1 MYNNTFDV
9 SCRRVHVSMATKAL
23 QGDTYLYETSSAKRD
38 FFLAKLGIQTYLV
51 VTDGAND
58 TPHPKKKQ
66 KTKEKQKQKIKLKK
80 NPFATL
86 PRVASAPVNIAE

>member
-58 TPHPKKKQ
+58 TPHPKKNK
-66 KTKEKQKQKIKLKK
+66 KKKK
-80 NPFATL
+80 NKNKK
-86 PRVASAPVNIAE
+86 SN

>member
-58 TPHPKKKQ
+58 TPHPKKTKNKR
-66 KTKEKQKQKIKLKK
+66 KTKTKNQIEKESFRY
-80 NPFATL
+80 FA
-86 PRVASAPVNIAE
+86 PRRFRAS

>member
-38 FFLAKLGIQTYLV
+38 FFFAKLGIQTYLV

-58 TPHPKKKQ
+58 TPHPKKK
-66 KTKEKQKQKIKLKK
+66 KKKKK
-80 NPFATL
+80 NKNKKL
-86 PRVASAPVNIAE
+86 I

>member
-38 FFLAKLGIQTYLV
+38 FFLRNLVFKLTWSLRM
-51 VTDGAND
+51 APM
-58 TPHPKKKQ
+58 TPPTQKKKKKKR
-66 KTKEKQKQKIKLKK
+66 KTKTK
-80 NPFATL
+80 N
-86 PRVASAPVNIAE
+86 